1 MKPRVII
8 ELAGGLGNQMF
19 QYAFFLQMQHLGYP
33 CKFYFDQSQFIHNGP
48 EIDRVFD
55 LHLPMATDEE
65 LDRVLGRNK
74 NILSRIALKLGK
86 QVSISYWEHDKGY
99 RYKPELF
106 IQVRPVYLQG
116 CWLSALYFRDIEAQV
131 RKAFRFHEIN
141 DAENKEVA
149 ELIKHSTC
157 SVAVHAR
164 FGDYLSSA
172 THLNLDY
179 RDYLKKAIH
188 RLPVTV
194 SRDFFIFSD
203 DLQKAKSV
211 LNNLETLN
219 GTIHFVSG
227 NDGSQSW
234 KDMALM
240 SHCHYQI
247 IANSTFSWWAA
258 WLNDHPGKTVV
269 APKDWFTKDEWNQ
282 NDIVPAG
289 WKTI

>member
-74 NILSRIALKLGK
+74 NIFSRITRKLGR
-86 QVSISYWEHDKGY
+86 QASTTYWEHDKGY

-116 CWLSALYFRDIEAQV
+116 CWLSPLYFRDIEAQV
-131 RKAFRFHEIN
+131 RKAFRFPEIN
-141 DAENKEVA
+141 DAENKEMA
-149 ELIKHSTC
+149 ELIKHSAC

-179 RDYLKKAIH
+179 RDYVEKAIH
-188 RLPVTV
+188 RLPGTV

-203 DLQKAKSV
+203 DIGQAKST
-211 LNNLETLN
+211 LEGMMIEN
-219 GTIHFVSG
+219 SRIHFISG
-227 NDGSQSW
+227 NHREQSW
-234 KDMALM
+234 KDMVLM
-240 SHCHYQI
+240 SMCHHQV

-258 WLNDHPGKTVV
+258 WLNDNPEKIVI
-269 APKDWFTKDEWNQ
+269 APKNWFTKKEWNL
-282 NDIVPAG
+282 NDMLPAE
-289 WKTI
+289 WIKI